1 MAKLWDL
8 PEISR
13 WWLPDHQGYPRLI
26 QNIRAFIED
35 RTIHFKGQTKIEDV
49 RDMKAL
55 LSKLS
60 ISDK

>member
-13 WWLPDHQGYPRLI
+13 WWLPDDQGYPVLV
-26 QNIRAFIED
+26 QNIRAFMED
-35 RTIHFKGQTKIEDV
+35 RAIHSRGQTKSEDV